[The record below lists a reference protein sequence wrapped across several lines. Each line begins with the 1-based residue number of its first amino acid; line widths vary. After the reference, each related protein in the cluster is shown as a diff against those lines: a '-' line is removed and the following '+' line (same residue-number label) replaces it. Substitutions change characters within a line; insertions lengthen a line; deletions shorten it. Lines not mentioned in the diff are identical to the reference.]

1 MRRVLLALLSAT
13 LLAMAGVAPVAASKP
28 DHSRPGPTP
37 PLNLPAGEVCDF
49 AVTLTSE
56 VDTSTTSV
64 WEDEDGTVRIL
75 SRGYASGTATN
86 TEDGIAYTH
95 DGGYRV
101 EVVIHP
107 DGSVDVNASGNL
119 FAWYFAG
126 DPIEGLSESLFAIS
140 GRGSESYA
148 PDGSLVSA
156 VFYGGHVVD
165 LCAALEPV
173 NP

>member
-1 MRRVLLALLSAT
+1 MRRVLLALVSAT
-13 LLAMAGVAPVAASKP
+13 LLAIAAVAPAAAAKP
-28 DHSRPGPTP
+28 DHSRPGPMP
-37 PLNLPAGEVCDF
+37 PIDLAAGEVCDF
-49 AVTLTSE
+49 AVTLAST

-64 WEDEDGTVRIL
+64 WEYEDGTVRIL
-75 SRGYASGTATN
+75 ARGYASGTATN
-86 TEDGIAYTH
+86 TEDGITYTH
-95 DGGYRV
+95 SGGFRV

-126 DPIEGLSESLFAIS
+126 DPIEGLSEGLFAIS

-165 LCAALEPV
+165 LCAALAPADG
-173 NP
+173 